1 MNLME
6 HGMSQTMAIGLG
18 RAHLG
23 MFLVASSDK
32 GIRAIL
38 LGDGEDDLLH
48 ELAREFPGARC
59 QAGGRDHDHVVR
71 SVRRLIERPAAK
83 FELPLD
89 TSGRDFEQLAR
100 AAIRATPAGKIVSS
114 DEIAKMIGASRNS
127 ARYVAE
133 LCARNVIAVAIPCH
147 RVGYPDGTRL
157 PYRWGENRRRAL
169 LERERLG

>member
-6 HGMSQTMAIGLG
+6 HETNQTIAIGLG

-38 LGDGEDDLLH
+38 LADSEDELLR
-48 ELAREFPGARC
+48 ELARELPGIPWR
-59 QAGGRDHDHVVR
+59 AGGRDYDHVVQ
-71 SVRRLIERPAAK
+71 SVGQLIERPAAK
-83 FELPLD
+83 FELLLD
-89 TSGRDFEQLAR
+89 TNGGDFEQLTR
-100 AAIRATPAGKIVSS
+100 AAIRAMPAGKIVSP
-114 DEIAKMIGASRNS
+114 DEIAKMVGASRES

-157 PYRWGENRRRAL
+157 PYRWGEHRRRAL